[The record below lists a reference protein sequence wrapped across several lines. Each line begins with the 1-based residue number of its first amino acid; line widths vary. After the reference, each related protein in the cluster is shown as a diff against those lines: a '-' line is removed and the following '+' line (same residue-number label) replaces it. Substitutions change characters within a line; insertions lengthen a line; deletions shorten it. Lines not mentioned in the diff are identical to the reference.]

1 MQIVFFFALWLVIA
15 LGVPAIVHV
24 LFGSSEYIARSRV
37 RLRWWRCPLRPDHRT
52 S

>member
-24 LFGSSEYIARSRV
+24 VFGSSECLYRSQSCSPSLV
-37 RLRWWRCPLRPDHRT
+37 ALSSPP
-52 S
+52 